1 MRSGTVTLALLG
13 LVLFW
18 FGAYF
23 LGLRTMFSSEIAM
36 ESRLA
41 GIVQYAERNQWEQ
54 AEEAFNRL
62 MEAWN
67 KEKFYLALNYAE
79 ADYSILIDNLA
90 RTRAAIELKDAA
102 ETVSQVRAVLVL
114 WRNFTK
120 VIPEP

>member
-1 MRSGTVTLALLG
+1 MKSETVTLALLG

-62 MEAWN
+62 YGSME
-67 KEKFYLALNYAE
+67 
-79 ADYSILIDNLA
+79 
-90 RTRAAIELKDAA
+90 
-102 ETVSQVRAVLVL
+102 
-114 WRNFTK
+114 
-120 VIPEP
+120 

>member
-23 LGLRTMFSSEIAM
+23 LGQRAIFTSEIAM

-41 GIVQYAERNQWEQ
+41 GIVRYAETNQWEQ
-54 AEEAFNRL
+54 AEESFNRL
-62 MEAWN
+62 MAEW
-67 KEKFYLALNYAE
+67 EKRKYYLALNYAE
-79 ADYSILIDNLA
+79 ADYSLLVEYLT
-90 RTRAAIELKDAA
+90 RTRVAIEAQDAA
-102 ETVSQVRAVLVL
+102 ETISQARSAIVL
-114 WRNFTK
+114 WRNITK